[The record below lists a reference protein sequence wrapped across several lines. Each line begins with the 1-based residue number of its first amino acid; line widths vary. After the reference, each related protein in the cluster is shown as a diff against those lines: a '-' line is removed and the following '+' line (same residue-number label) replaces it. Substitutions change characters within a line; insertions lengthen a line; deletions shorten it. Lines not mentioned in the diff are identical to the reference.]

1 MTFCILLRF
10 SEDYSYEHCRPHPG
24 GEKLSRVSGSK
35 LYRIL
40 SYPNWKIAGAEFR
53 KSRDFGYKIQEA
65 GEFVPSAKW
74 LEKWRKEHQ
83 PHFIYENSLPTSFG
97 ANERRRPLNDNHRV
111 LNAAVKKYAS
121 PAKYELWYLI
131 NFSIEICVQ
140 YMKNSFYFT
149 LTFTLFFVEESK
161 EIRVL

>member
-1 MTFCILLRF
+1 
-10 SEDYSYEHCRPHPG
+10 
-24 GEKLSRVSGSK
+24 
-35 LYRIL
+35 
-40 SYPNWKIAGAEFR
+40 
-53 KSRDFGYKIQEA
+53 
-65 GEFVPSAKW
+65 
-74 LEKWRKEHQ
+74 
-83 PHFIYENSLPTSFG
+83 PTSFG